1 MLGCSGP
8 LSAQQ
13 KTVFPFASAQS
24 RNAVTNNLKATI
36 ASTITVPL
44 HDSNDRRWMSAYWAM
59 ELLLYKPIGYDALI
73 ASQIPEL
80 PAMKA
85 DFQRA
90 FLEML
95 FTLYPKQFARELSA
109 VWKAL
114 ATDKVKAMALEYL
127 SASGTPI
134 AIDANSAFAQ
144 SEYYQSFRYNLHKGA
159 APLPSKKDFLDAS
172 FLPGQMVLVSCQSRN
187 RNMPGYLLMRMPN
200 GSWMKDANGAV
211 LQYPQLARSISNL
224 PFYLTN
230 GNTPQGLYKITG
242 YDTSDNNWIGPT
254 TNLQMILPFENNPAD
269 FFGEETDYEAA
280 YRNLLGSKLRSYEG
294 LWESYLAGKSGR
306 SEIIAH
312 GTTIDPA
319 YYAGQSY
326 YPCTPSLGC
335 LCSPEIW
342 NENGERVY
350 SAQDRWVRVVRNL
363 VPQPVYLLVVE
374 VGDL

>member
-254 TNLQMILPFENNPAD
+254 TNLQMI
-269 FFGEETDYEAA
+269 
-280 YRNLLGSKLRSYEG
+280 
-294 LWESYLAGKSGR
+294 
-306 SEIIAH
+306 
-312 GTTIDPA
+312 
-319 YYAGQSY
+319 
-326 YPCTPSLGC
+326 C
-335 LCSPEIW
+335 
-342 NENGERVY
+342 
-350 SAQDRWVRVVRNL
+350 
-363 VPQPVYLLVVE
+363 
-374 VGDL
+374 